1 MEVVILV
8 IVIIVAI
15 AMVVTILL
23 QKSEGGAL
31 GIGGG
36 GGAGGGMMK
45 ARGTSDPLS
54 RATKWLAVV
63 FLSLTLALNWL
74 AQKRTGERTAA
85 DIAQEEVDNSGEQQ
99 LPELPT
105 IPDGR

>member
-8 IVIIVAI
+8 IVIIVAV

-31 GIGGG
+31 GIGGSS
-36 GGAGGGMMK
+36 AGGGMMK
-45 ARGTSDPLS
+45 ARGQSDTLS

-74 AQKRTGERTAA
+74 AQQKTGERTAA